1 MIRTILLLLLVGIT
15 GCASSPR
22 TLDSPPPGDSFAV
35 VLGIA
40 QDGGF
45 PQAGCNTAR
54 CRGQWQNQAE
64 RRHVACLAVVDSKSH
79 ERWIIDAT
87 PDFPEQLAMLDRLA
101 PTQNRPP
108 DLSGIFLTH
117 AHIGHYTGLMF
128 LGREVLGTSGIPV
141 YAMPRMAEFLEH
153 NGPWDQLVR
162 LRNIE
167 IRSLHN
173 REAVDLT
180 SSLSVTPLLVP
191 HRDEYSETVGFIVRG
206 PRRSILYIPDIDKW
220 ERWDRRLEDV
230 LASVDQAFIDGTF
243 YADGEL
249 PGRNM
254 SDIPHP
260 FIQETMARLATASA
274 GERNK
279 VWFIHLNQSNPAMLP
294 GKARTRIERNGFHV
308 ADEGMKS
315 PL

>member
-1 MIRTILLLLLVGIT
+1 MLAAFVL
-15 GCASSPR
+15 GCSAAPR
-22 TLDSPPPGDSFAV
+22 ATDPQAAGPFVV

-45 PQAGCNTAR
+45 PQAGCR
-54 CRGQWQNQAE
+54 GEQCRRGWEDLSLQ
-64 RRHVACLAVVDSKSH
+64 RHVASLALVDPESKQ
-79 ERWIIDAT
+79 RWLIDVT
-87 PDFPEQLAMLDRLA
+87 PDFPEQLAMLDRIA
-101 PTQNRPP
+101 PPEGRAPA
-108 DLSGIFLTH
+108 LSAIFLTH

-128 LGREVLGTSGIPV
+128 LGREVLGTASLPV
-141 YAMPRMAEFLEH
+141 YAMPRMFEFIEN
-153 NGPWDQLVR
+153 NGPWNQLVR
-162 LRNIE
+162 L
-167 IRSLHN
+167 HN
-173 REAVDLT
+173 VELRPLNNDQPVTLT
-180 SSLSVTPLLVP
+180 TRISITPILVP

-206 PRRSILYIPDIDKW
+206 PRRSVLYIPDIDKW

-254 SDIPHP
+254 TEIPHP

-274 GERNK
+274 AERNK

-294 GKARTRIERNGFHV
+294 GTARTRIERSGFHV